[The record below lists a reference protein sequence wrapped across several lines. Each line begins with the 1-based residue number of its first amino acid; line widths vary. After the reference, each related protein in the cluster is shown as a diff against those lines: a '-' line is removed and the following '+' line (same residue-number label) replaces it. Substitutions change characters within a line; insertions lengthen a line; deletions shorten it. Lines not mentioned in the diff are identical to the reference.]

1 MSTGSITPQFHV
13 VHDEYCTTVTSHGN
27 LDLDTLWNQLLS
39 ISHENDWN
47 PELDNFGKDISP
59 PAVHQDWIDTH
70 TMKERRDKERL
81 RFRQLYGRE
90 LGHRS
95 RNSQTSASSSDSL
108 QLPRLR
114 NHIPSSSSPQSP
126 CIESFITSPS
136 SSLENDLSSQQST
149 SLNPIF
155 ENDVV
160 SSQSPPSNP
169 ILENDV
175 FSSQSPPSNTSS
187 RRSGRTRIRN
197 KYIWSDDFTEVG
209 HRYKKGRDNSA
220 NCAFIQSFD

>member
-1 MSTGSITPQFHV
+1 MTFNDNVENYRNDRVDKRLSPVKRRMFNDDESTSKLENYRNDHNKRIK
-13 VHDEYCTTVTSHGN
+13 TS
-27 LDLDTLWNQLLS
+27 LD
-39 ISHENDWN
+39 
-47 PELDNFGKDISP
+47 
-59 PAVHQDWIDTH
+59 A
-70 TMKERRDKERL
+70 DK
-81 RFRQLYGRE
+81 YGRE
-90 LGHRS
+90 LGHNS
-95 RNSQTSASSSDSL
+95 RNSKTSASSSDSS
-108 QLPRLR
+108 QLPRLQ

-126 CIESFITSPS
+126 SIESSITSPS

-209 HRYKKGRDNSA
+209 HRYKKGRDNST